1 MKSGFTNL
9 GEIGEWGSGGTPLSS
24 NPSFYNGSIP
34 WLTIEDLNDGIVTRS
49 NKSITEL
56 GLKFSSAKTV
66 EPNTLLIAMYGS
78 IGKLGISGIKCATNQ
93 AIAYCKVNTEIADLW
108 FVFFYLLYS
117 RTKLLREGRGN
128 TQQNISQTFL
138 KDFPIFLPPITEQKR
153 IAAILQK
160 ADRIRQL
167 RRYARQLSDGY
178 LQSVFLEMFGDPA
191 NNNETKFSDVVEI
204 DRKQANEQDRS
215 SLPYIGLEDIESN
228 QGILTRDYS
237 LIPREM
243 LATNY
248 IFSANHVLYGKLRPY
263 LNKVFMPTFD
273 GTCSTEILPLLPKE
287 KLIQKSYL
295 ASYLMNDRFVEW
307 ASRNVEGANLPRL
320 SPERL
325 AEHKI
330 PIPPKETQER
340 FDIIFQKQKNLQRK
354 MSEAER
360 QAEQLFH
367 SLLHQAFEEDYKL

>member
-1 MKSGFTNL
+1 M
-9 GEIGEWGSGGTPLSS
+9 SS
-24 NPSFYNGSIP
+24 
-34 WLTIEDLNDGIVTRS
+34 
-49 NKSITEL
+49 
-56 GLKFSSAKTV
+56 
-66 EPNTLLIAMYGS
+66 
-78 IGKLGISGIKCATNQ
+78 
-93 AIAYCKVNTEIADLW
+93 
-108 FVFFYLLYS
+108 
-117 RTKLLREGRGN
+117 
-128 TQQNISQTFL
+128 SQTFL